1 LSSFDSRS
9 FGAACCAGCDED
21 LCDDAAGLG
30 LILCGE
36 CLRVQINLYFE
47 GLVE

>member
-1 LSSFDSRS
+1 LSSYDSRS

-36 CLRVQINLYFE
+36 CQEKMMNITSGV
-47 GLVE
+47 VE